1 MKFALSNL
9 MYPLLC
15 CLVLCGFWAGHARA
29 ESYRVGDGDIL
40 EITVYDHPE
49 MNTTVRVG
57 ADGVIIVP
65 LLDHVKVAG
74 MTTSEIARK
83 IRELLEDGYIVNPQ
97 VNVFIKEYRDQKAV
111 ILGQVKSP
119 GLYPLRDKT
128 TLLELISQAGG
139 LTEEAGHIATLKR
152 EGDRTADGKP
162 REIVIDLD
170 KLVERGDSSLN
181 IPIQDGDRVFIS
193 KAGLFYVTG
202 EVKKPDSYKYQDD
215 LTIIKGIAMAG
226 GFTDIADKG
235 GVKIVRK
242 INGKEKIIE
251 VSSMDERIQPDDVIV
266 VPESFF

>member
-1 MKFALSNL
+1 MKSFIIISIQLVCLILSWCIVA
-9 MYPLLC
+9 P
-15 CLVLCGFWAGHARA
+15 VRA

-49 MNTTVRVG
+49 MTATVRVS
-57 ADGVIIVP
+57 ADGIIIVP
-65 LLDHVKVAG
+65 LLDHVQVAG
-74 MTTSEIARK
+74 MTTGEIARK
-83 IRELLEDGYIVNPQ
+83 LRDLLADGYIVNPQ
-97 VNVFIKEYRDQKAV
+97 VNVFVKEYRDQKAV

-119 GLYPLRDKT
+119 GLYPLRDRT

-139 LTEEAGHIATLKR
+139 LTEEAGHVATLKR
-152 EGDRTADGKP
+152 EGGKEKGGQA

-170 KLVERGDSSLN
+170 KLVEQGDSDLN
-181 IPIQDGDRVFIS
+181 IPIMDGDRVFIT

-242 INGKEKIIE
+242 IDGKEKIIE
-251 VSSMDERIQPDDVIV
+251 VSSMDEKIQPDDVIV